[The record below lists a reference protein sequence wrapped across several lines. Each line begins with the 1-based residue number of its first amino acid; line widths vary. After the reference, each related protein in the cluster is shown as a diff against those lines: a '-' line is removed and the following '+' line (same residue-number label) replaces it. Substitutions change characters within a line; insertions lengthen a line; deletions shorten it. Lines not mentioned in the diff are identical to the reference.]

1 MPARFARCIYDGFG
15 HCFLWRILLRFFQW
29 YAVLFCCRCRL
40 FSAGFYVLYIT
51 AGLSDMLDGFVARK
65 TKTASEAGAKLDSA
79 ADLMFAAVC
88 LIKILPRLQIRLW
101 LWLWIAVIAIIKLT
115 NIISGMVLHKKIIML
130 HTVANKIT
138 GLLLFAM
145 PLFVSRIALV
155 YLAVPVCAAA
165 TFAAVHEGHYIRK
178 INNQDHASANSG

>member
-1 MPARFARCIYDGFG
+1 MADIITVFPMVCSVV
-15 HCFLWRILLRFFQW
+15 LLP
-29 YAVLFCCRCRL
+29 VPT

-65 TKTASEAGAKLDSA
+65 TKTASEAGAKLDSM

-115 NIISGMVLHKKIIML
+115 NIISGMVLQKKIIML
-130 HTVANKIT
+130 HTVANKIA

-165 TFAAVHEGHYIRK
+165 TFAAVQEGHYIRK
-178 INNQDHASANSG
+178 INNQDHTAANSG